1 MSSQDI
7 AISAPGKG
15 TALITGASTGIGAVY
30 AERLARRGH
39 DLVLVARNKER
50 LEVLAER
57 LVRETGRRVEV
68 LAADLTATADLR
80 RVEERL
86 RTDERITLLLNNAG
100 LGATATLLDSD
111 PDQIDTMIQLNVVAL
126 TRLTR
131 AVAPGFV
138 ARGGG
143 ALINIASIVAL
154 SPELLN
160 GSYSGSKAYVVNLS
174 QSLHHEL
181 GAKGVKVQAVLPG
194 ATRTDFWGIAG
205 VPVEHLPQEIV
216 MSAEDLVDS
225 ALAGFD
231 AGELITIPSLPDVE
245 DWQRFDAA
253 RQALGPNLSRSVPA
267 ARYAKA
273 ATAAATAA

>member
-30 AERLARRGH
+30 ADRLARRGY

-50 LEVLAER
+50 LEALAER

-86 RTDERITLLLNNAG
+86 RSDERITLLLNNAG

-138 ARGGG
+138 ARGGS

-245 DWQRFDAA
+245 DWKRFDAA

-267 ARYAKA
+267 ARYANA
-273 ATAAATAA
+273 ATATAA

>member
-50 LEVLAER
+50 LETLAER

-86 RTDERITLLLNNAG
+86 RSDERITLLLNNAG

-267 ARYAKA
+267 ARYANA
-273 ATAAATAA
+273 AIATAA

>member
-30 AERLARRGH
+30 AERLARRGY

-50 LEVLAER
+50 LEALAER

-86 RTDERITLLLNNAG
+86 RSDERITLLLNNAG

-245 DWQRFDAA
+245 DWKRFDAA

-267 ARYAKA
+267 ARYANA
-273 ATAAATAA
+273 ATATAA